1 MRNYR
6 VYSDTVLAV
15 GAQAELDKGAT
26 KHLVAVL
33 RVGLGDTITV
43 FNGDGFNYLCSVIE
57 ITKSALS
64 VSVTSKSDPGNESN
78 LSTTLGLAVSK
89 GDRFEWAIKKAT
101 ELGVTSIAPLLT
113 QRVDVR
119 LPPDRWAKKRSHW
132 QQVVIAACEQSG
144 RAFVPTVC
152 DAQPVASWLSTLDA
166 DTRFVLDPRAL
177 GAAKPAKEPDNIALL
192 IGPEGG
198 LTDEEVA
205 LAKANDFIGLSIGP
219 RIMRTETAPIAAL
232 SIIGAKWGD
241 LNSFH

>member
-6 VYSDTVLAV
+6 VYSDAELAV
-15 GAQAELDKGAT
+15 GAQIELDKGAT

-64 VSVTSKSDPGNESN
+64 VNVISKSDPENESN

-152 DAQPVASWLSTLDA
+152 DATPLAKWLSTLGA
-166 DTRFVLDPRAL
+166 DTCFVLDPRAVA
-177 GAAKPAKEPDNIALL
+177 GARPADEPNNIALL

-205 LAKANDFIGLSIGP
+205 LAKANEFIGLSLGP
-219 RIMRTETAPIAAL
+219 RIMRTETAPLAAL
-232 SIIGAKWGD
+232 SVIGAKWGD
-241 LNSFH
+241 LNCFE

>member
-15 GAQAELDKGAT
+15 GAQVELDKGAT

-57 ITKSALS
+57 ITKSSLS
-64 VSVTSKSDPGNESN
+64 VSVTSKSDPENESN

-101 ELGVTSIAPLLT
+101 EIGVTSIAPLLT

-132 QQVVIAACEQSG
+132 QQVIAACEQSG

-152 DAQPVASWLSTLDA
+152 EHSRWQAGLDA
-166 DTRFVLDPRAL
+166 DTRFVLDPRA
-177 GAAKPAKEPDNIALL
+177 AAKPAMQHRAID
-192 IGPEGG
+192 
-198 LTDEEVA
+198 
-205 LAKANDFIGLSIGP
+205 
-219 RIMRTETAPIAAL
+219 RT
-232 SIIGAKWGD
+232 
-241 LNSFH
+241 